1 MTIRKRIYAV
11 VLTAALILTLLPAF
25 AFAEGEAPAKPVD
38 AFYIGAPYGSV
49 GDNTIEGLYT
59 EGTSVFV
66 ESEGGSEKIYEY
78 GNYKYKDENGVEQ
91 DISGFLETG
100 ADPSRLENYATV
112 NIDYDHFSTLVE
124 GANEVTLLISVPAGV
139 DKDGQ
144 IQYADFQQKL
154 RVWVRIDRPL
164 SVKFVPADGFEL
176 KGTVGYNLLNEEDF
190 YGEGNKFIVT
200 IETRDDPMYI
210 SPAVGSIEA
219 EYIYYKSEDGT
230 VEGFYDNA
238 NPEYERFDMT
248 EGVECFLKKGQN
260 KDIELTYY
268 AYVEGLDD
276 PVPLNFN
283 VDIDAEKYGLYA
295 DAKNSTYTGKVIKPN
310 FTIYNTDDE
319 AVPAE
324 EYTFKAPA
332 SKKIGWYDFEATI
345 KEAFR
350 DKYDYDTVIVTYAI
364 VPKAP
369 VLSSLTA
376 GKKSLKVKWK
386 KLSSK
391 NLKTVDGMYIELAT
405 DKDFTQDY
413 KMIELSKKAV
423 KSGKKTV
430 KGLQKGKKYYVRMS
444 AFKKVG
450 DDEVISDNSKT
461 KSKKTK

>member
-1 MTIRKRIYAV
+1 MA
-11 VLTAALILTLLPAF
+11 
-25 AFAEGEAPAKPVD
+25 
-38 AFYIGAPYGSV
+38 
-49 GDNTIEGLYT
+49 
-59 EGTSVFV
+59 
-66 ESEGGSEKIYEY
+66 
-78 GNYKYKDENGVEQ
+78 Q
-91 DISGFLETG
+91 
-100 ADPSRLENYATV
+100 
-112 NIDYDHFSTLVE
+112 
-124 GANEVTLLISVPAGV
+124 
-139 DKDGQ
+139 
-144 IQYADFQQKL
+144 
-154 RVWVRIDRPL
+154 
-164 SVKFVPADGFEL
+164 
-176 KGTVGYNLLNEEDF
+176 
-190 YGEGNKFIVT
+190 
-200 IETRDDPMYI
+200 
-210 SPAVGSIEA
+210 
-219 EYIYYKSEDGT
+219 
-230 VEGFYDNA
+230 
-238 NPEYERFDMT
+238 YERKN
-248 EGVECFLKKGQN
+248 LN
-260 KDIELTYY
+260 
-268 AYVEGLDD
+268 YVEGLDD

-444 AFKKVG
+444 AFKNVG